1 MVVNPTRS
9 LLYFG
14 AGIYIFFGACVVL
27 PNCLLFSLFVTQL
40 FNDVC
45 TQFVNYTGQMEP
57 STELILSESQ
67 QGIPDPIETKDNAE
81 CYVPGVALS
90 QGMSPSPGPTQPA
103 ADEAQMDDNS
113 SVLIK
118 NGKCIIITRAHTQ

>member
-1 MVVNPTRS
+1 
-9 LLYFG
+9 
-14 AGIYIFFGACVVL
+14 
-27 PNCLLFSLFVTQL
+27 
-40 FNDVC
+40 
-45 TQFVNYTGQMEP
+45 MEP
-57 STELILSESQ
+57 STELISSESQ
-67 QGIPDPIETKDNAE
+67 QDIPDPIETKDNAE